1 MRKSKL
7 KKAQE
12 VIEKSQVVFATCEWI
27 EKEGMQAIDLLDQ
40 IEQKPWSIENEKLKE
55 EALNKLKF
63 IIAKSQI
70 EFQYMDDLEKE
81 IEILNK
87 KNKKV

>member
-27 EKEGMQAIDLLDQ
+27 EKEGMQAIDILDE
-40 IEQKPWSIENEKLKE
+40 IEKKPWSLENEQLKE

-70 EFQYMDDLEKE
+70 EFQYMDELEKE

>member
-12 VIEKSQVVFATCEWI
+12 VIDKSQVVFATCEWI
-27 EKEGMQAIDLLDQ
+27 EKEGMQAIDVLDK
-40 IEQKPWSIENEKLKE
+40 IEKMPWSIENEKLKE

-70 EFQYMDDLEKE
+70 EFQYMDELEKE
-81 IEILNK
+81 IENLNK

>member
-1 MRKSKL
+1 MRKNKL

-27 EKEGMQAIDLLDQ
+27 EKEGMQAIDILDE
-40 IEQKPWSIENEKLKE
+40 IEKKPWSLENEQLKE

-70 EFQYMDDLEKE
+70 EFQYMDELEKE

>member
-27 EKEGMQAIDLLDQ
+27 EKEGMQAIDILDQ
-40 IEQKPWSIENEKLKE
+40 IEQKPWSIENEQLKE

-70 EFQYMDDLEKE
+70 EFQYMDELEKE

>member
-12 VIEKSQVVFATCEWI
+12 VIDKSQVVFATCEWI
-27 EKEGMQAIDLLDQ
+27 EKEGMQAIDTLDQ
-40 IEQKPWSIENEKLKE
+40 IEQKPWSLENEKLKE

-70 EFQYMDDLEKE
+70 EFQYMDELEKE

>member
-27 EKEGMQAIDLLDQ
+27 EKEGMQAIDILDE
-40 IEQKPWSIENEKLKE
+40 IEKKPWSLENEKLKE
-55 EALNKLKF
+55 ETLNKLKF

-70 EFQYMDDLEKE
+70 EFQYMDELEKE

>member
-1 MRKSKL
+1 MRKNKL

-27 EKEGMQAIDLLDQ
+27 EKEGMQAIDILDE
-40 IEQKPWSIENEKLKE
+40 IEKKPWSLENEKLKE

-70 EFQYMDDLEKE
+70 EFQYMDELEKE